1 MELGKRAS
9 QQQEAMIREVLTA
22 FSADLRSTLAEKSV
36 NTSPDLLK
44 VAEEVVASQSSPF
57 QAKKVGLSLSQ
68 ARGTRDNFRVNG
80 EETRLRRVL
89 SNLLENA
96 LRYSPAEGNVIIKLI
111 RRGWFS
117 EGFDWG

>member
-57 QAKKVGLSLSQ
+57 
-68 ARGTRDNFRVNG
+68 
-80 EETRLRRVL
+80 
-89 SNLLENA
+89 
-96 LRYSPAEGNVIIKLI
+96 
-111 RRGWFS
+111 
-117 EGFDWG
+117 